1 MNRES
6 SLTAPSDRNTG
17 ICLTSNSEPLT
28 VSELRKCIQNGTPL
42 PVSPD
47 DIKKIFERL
56 ALPLSEQHEPV
67 LTREQTESAKG
78 DLIKT
83 DFLKKYPTVERR
95 FADPPVHGQNIG
107 LVSFV
112 PAKGATPNEK
122 GIYGFV
128 KLRGNYNSE
137 TEGLEAS
144 ERIIRE
150 HDSYHKIFMT
160 RVGRPFPLTTSSDYS
175 ANVSEVDLKKDMNES
190 VSADVKSKKEKDEKD
205 IREIQEREQELLKDV
220 KRDETD
226 PELKHDEY
234 ITLRVKK
241 AQLSWAWLENTKK
254 LEEVK
259 ASIIK
264 ARNEID
270 ALDRSNPEFKE
281 SYFNKYMEARR
292 NAGLSTAQHA
302 DNFIKY
308 MAEDAPLPF

>member
-6 SLTAPSDRNTG
+6 SLTAPSDRSTG
-17 ICLTSNSEPLT
+17 IRLTPESEPLT
-28 VSELRKCIQNGTPL
+28 VSELRKCIQNGVPL

-47 DIKKIFERL
+47 DIKQAFERL
-56 ALPLSEQHEPV
+56 ALPISDIHEPV
-67 LTREQTESAKG
+67 LTREQTEEAKK

-83 DFLKKYPTVERR
+83 DFVKKYPAVERR
-95 FADPPVHGQNIG
+95 FADPPIHDQNIG

-112 PAKGATPNEK
+112 PAKGASPNEK

-137 TEGLEAS
+137 RDALEAS

-150 HDSYHKIFMT
+150 HDSYHKIFMA
-160 RVGRPFPLTTSSDYS
+160 RVGRPFPLTTSSEYS
-175 ANVSEVDLKKDMNES
+175 ANISEVDLKKDMNES
-190 VSADVKSKKEKDEKD
+190 ISADVKSKKEKDEKE
-205 IREIQEREQELLKDV
+205 IREIQEREKELLKDV

-259 ASIIK
+259 ASIVK
-264 ARNEID
+264 TRNEID
-270 ALDRSNPEFKE
+270 ELDRTHPEFKE
-281 SYFNKYMEARR
+281 SYFNKYMEARSK
-292 NAGLSTAQHA
+292 AGLSVDQHA
-302 DNFIKY
+302 DNFIKF
-308 MAEDAPLPF
+308 MGEDAKLPF